1 MFSINSV
8 ANFRDVAIGPKM
20 KQNVLFRCA
29 KLSTLNKKDIIAL
42 ETLNPHAVVDFRDP
56 KEINK
61 APDNLSKGL
70 IDKYISLPISAS
82 TLGRMVAQKSVEGDT
97 MKTYEKVMEESYKLY
112 VNNHQHVWKEF
123 LNILL
128 NSNNKP
134 VIFHCS
140 AGKDRTGIAS
150 FIIQRILNNS
160 MELIYKNYL
169 LSNQLLTTQA
179 ATAEQTTSSSNDDL
193 LVTKTMLNVL
203 SKVKKTYLLSAINEI
218 ENKYQTLENYIIEG
232 LNFDKNKID
241 KLKRQYSI

>member
-1 MFSINSV
+1 
-8 ANFRDVAIGPKM
+8 
-20 KQNVLFRCA
+20 
-29 KLSTLNKKDIIAL
+29 
-42 ETLNPHAVVDFRDP
+42 VVDFRDP

-70 IDKYISLPISAS
+70 IEKYISLPISAS

-193 LVTKTMLNVL
+193 LVTETMLNVL

-241 KLKRQYSI
+241 QLKRQYSI

>member
-20 KQNVLFRCA
+20 KKNVLFRCA
-29 KLSTLNKKDIIAL
+29 KLSTLNKEDIITF
-42 ETLNPHAVVDFRDP
+42 ETLNPYAVVDFRDP

-193 LVTKTMLNVL
+193 LVTETMLNVL

>member
-8 ANFRDVAIGPKM
+8 SNFRDVAIGPKM
-20 KQNVLFRCA
+20 KKNVLFRCA
-29 KLSTLNKKDIIAL
+29 KLSTLNKEDIITF
-42 ETLNPHAVVDFRDP
+42 ETLNPYAVVDFRDP

-82 TLGRMVAQKSVEGDT
+82 TLDRMVAQKSVEGDT

-193 LVTKTMLNVL
+193 LVTETMLNVL

-218 ENKYQTLENYIIEG
+218 ENKHQTLENYIIEG

-241 KLKRQYSI
+241 QLKRQYSI

>member
-8 ANFRDVAIGPKM
+8 ANFRDVAIGSKM
-20 KQNVLFRCA
+20 KKNVLFRCA
-29 KLSTLNKKDIIAL
+29 KLSTLNKEDIITF
-42 ETLNPHAVVDFRDP
+42 ETLNPYAVVDFRDP

-128 NSNNKP
+128 NSNYKP

-150 FIIQRILNNS
+150 YIIQRILNNS

-193 LVTKTMLNVL
+193 LVTETMLNVL

-241 KLKRQYSI
+241 QLKRQYSI

>member
-1 MFSINSV
+1 
-8 ANFRDVAIGPKM
+8 
-20 KQNVLFRCA
+20 
-29 KLSTLNKKDIIAL
+29 
-42 ETLNPHAVVDFRDP
+42 VVDFRDP

-193 LVTKTMLNVL
+193 LVTETMLNVL

-232 LNFDKNKID
+232 LKFDKNKID
-241 KLKRQYSI
+241 QLKRQYSI

>member
-8 ANFRDVAIGPKM
+8 SNFRDVAIGPKM
-20 KQNVLFRCA
+20 KKNVLFRCA
-29 KLSTLNKKDIIAL
+29 KLSTLNKEDIITF
-42 ETLNPHAVVDFRDP
+42 ETLNPYAVVDFRDP

-193 LVTKTMLNVL
+193 LVTETMLNVL

-218 ENKYQTLENYIIEG
+218 ENKHQTLENYIIEG

-241 KLKRQYSI
+241 QLKRQYSI